1 MLSINCFNHAE
12 YYAIIIKSTCS
23 FESGVAMN
31 LNIRKAMI
39 VKILIP
45 ILLAVVLAT
54 YFSYTLLQKSS
65 YETAQAVS
73 EAASLRYSLLVREKI
88 EQYVKVAVL
97 TSSALRQAETVA
109 VEARFAA
116 FQREIQTV
124 AEPLKSIKSIWIQA
138 PGALIGR
145 GQAQVELVFSSNGT
159 VREQAF
165 PETYKQAARQAA
177 TLKNI
182 MGTNPVLRE
191 GKLVFSIIA
200 PIQNAKGDLLVIV
213 GIEVDGDEL
222 QQFISGQ
229 KIYQT
234 GFARILSNNGVV
246 VAHPETKRLGK
257 YSGEL
262 DQQGQGPYLDIIRKG
277 QVHTSIEYSAAL
289 NQNTFKSIVPVRVG
303 ETFWSVGTII
313 RESEIMQEANQKLL
327 FTVIAGS
334 LFLLLIT
341 IIVILVSGNIA
352 SPLVTVSHLA
362 EKMATLDFTGSIH
375 SGLLKRQDEVGVVA
389 ASFQKIIDSVKSF
402 ISVNRQVADRLAQYS
417 QELTNI
423 SNQTS
428 DAAEEISRAV
438 EGVAT
443 GATEQ
448 AKNTDAAV
456 QTMDDFAA
464 LIEEEQLGLRQL
476 NQSAQRVIELK
487 TEGVN
492 HVQLLVKKTQDTKI
506 ASDEINAV
514 IMNASESAEKIYQS
528 SQMIRSIADQTN
540 LLALNAAI
548 EAARAGE
555 SGRGFS
561 VVAEEIRK
569 LAEQSQRFTEEI
581 SAIINELKQKTES
594 AVVTMKGMH
603 HVIAE
608 QSQSVSATNEKFDG
622 IAEAIEQTTAAIDR
636 MNQSGKMMLERKQTI
651 VDVIQN
657 LAAISQENA
666 ASSEEVNASIEEQT
680 AGMNQ
685 IAQNS
690 GEMSELASEMA
701 AGISKFKI

>member
-1 MLSINCFNHAE
+1 M
-12 YYAIIIKSTCS
+12 
-23 FESGVAMN
+23 
-31 LNIRKAMI
+31 
-39 VKILIP
+39 
-45 ILLAVVLAT
+45 
-54 YFSYTLLQKSS
+54 
-65 YETAQAVS
+65 
-73 EAASLRYSLLVREKI
+73 
-88 EQYVKVAVL
+88 
-97 TSSALRQAETVA
+97 
-109 VEARFAA
+109 
-116 FQREIQTV
+116 
-124 AEPLKSIKSIWIQA
+124 
-138 PGALIGR
+138 
-145 GQAQVELVFSSNGT
+145 
-159 VREQAF
+159 
-165 PETYKQAARQAA
+165 
-177 TLKNI
+177 
-182 MGTNPVLRE
+182 
-191 GKLVFSIIA
+191 
-200 PIQNAKGDLLVIV
+200 
-213 GIEVDGDEL
+213 
-222 QQFISGQ
+222 
-229 KIYQT
+229 
-234 GFARILSNNGVV
+234 
-246 VAHPETKRLGK
+246 
-257 YSGEL
+257 
-262 DQQGQGPYLDIIRKG
+262 
-277 QVHTSIEYSAAL
+277 
-289 NQNTFKSIVPVRVG
+289 
-303 ETFWSVGTII
+303 
-313 RESEIMQEANQKLL
+313 
-327 FTVIAGS
+327 
-334 LFLLLIT
+334 
-341 IIVILVSGNIA
+341 
-352 SPLVTVSHLA
+352 
-362 EKMATLDFTGSIH
+362 
-375 SGLLKRQDEVGVVA
+375 
-389 ASFQKIIDSVKSF
+389 
-402 ISVNRQVADRLAQYS
+402 
-417 QELTNI
+417 
-423 SNQTS
+423 
-428 DAAEEISRAV
+428 
-438 EGVAT
+438 AT

-456 QTMDDFAA
+456 QTMDNFAA

-685 IAQNS
+685 IAQSS

-701 AGISKFKI
+701 VGISKFKI

>member
-1 MLSINCFNHAE
+1 MMT
-12 YYAIIIKSTCS
+12 IKNALFLLMVYCGCT
-23 FESGVAMN
+23 SG
-31 LNIRKAMI
+31 
-39 VKILIP
+39 
-45 ILLAVVLAT
+45 
-54 YFSYTLLQKSS
+54 
-65 YETAQAVS
+65 
-73 EAASLRYSLLVREKI
+73 
-88 EQYVKVAVL
+88 
-97 TSSALRQAETVA
+97 
-109 VEARFAA
+109 
-116 FQREIQTV
+116 
-124 AEPLKSIKSIWIQA
+124 
-138 PGALIGR
+138 
-145 GQAQVELVFSSNGT
+145 
-159 VREQAF
+159 
-165 PETYKQAARQAA
+165 
-177 TLKNI
+177 
-182 MGTNPVLRE
+182 
-191 GKLVFSIIA
+191 
-200 PIQNAKGDLLVIV
+200 V

-262 DQQGQGPYLDIIRKG
+262 NQQGQGPYLDIIRKG

-456 QTMDDFAA
+456 QTMDNFAA

>member
-1 MLSINCFNHAE
+1 
-12 YYAIIIKSTCS
+12 
-23 FESGVAMN
+23 MN

-73 EAASLRYSLLVREKI
+73 EAASLKYSLLVSEKI

-124 AEPLKSIKSIWIQA
+124 AEPVKAIKSIWIQA

-145 GQAQVELVFSSNGT
+145 GQSQVELVFASNGT
-159 VREQAF
+159 IREQVF
-165 PETYKQAARQAA
+165 PAIYKQAASQATA
-177 TLKNI
+177 LKKI
-182 MGTNPVLRE
+182 MGTNPVLQE
-191 GKLVFSIIA
+191 GKLVFSILA
-200 PIQNAKGDLLVIV
+200 PIQNTKGDVLGIV

-234 GFARILSNNGVV
+234 GFARILSNNGIV

-262 DQQGQGPYLDIIRKG
+262 NQQGQGPYLDIIRKG

-341 IIVILVSGNIA
+341 LIVILVSGNIA

-375 SGLLKRQDEVGVVA
+375 PELLKRQDEVGVVA
-389 ASFQKIIDSVKSF
+389 VSFQRIIDSVKSF

-428 DAAEEISRAV
+428 DAAEEIARAV

-448 AKNTDAAV
+448 AKNTDEAV
-456 QTMDDFAA
+456 QTMDGFAA
-464 LIEEEQLGLRQL
+464 LVEEEQSGLLLL

-514 IMNASESAEKIYQS
+514 ILNASDSAEKIYQS

-608 QSQSVSATNEKFDG
+608 QSQSVGATHEKFDG
-622 IAEAIEQTTAAIDR
+622 IAAAIEQTTAAIDR

-685 IAQNS
+685 IAQSS
-690 GEMSELASEMA
+690 GEMSGLASEMA